1 MSNPDFSQN
10 PGLPQVDITRQQ
22 MRPSG
27 MPCPQCNGFIPVSM
41 QQIITDSAIIC
52 PHCGLRLTI
61 NRQQSSTAI
70 EALKKVQQAQTDF
83 DRKNKFQ

>member
-10 PGLPQVDITRQQ
+10 PGQPQVDITRHQ
-22 MRPSG
+22 MRLSG

-70 EALKKVQQAQTDF
+70 EALKKVQQAQNDF
-83 DRKNKFQ
+83 DRKNKFK

>member
-10 PGLPQVDITRQQ
+10 PGQPQVDITRQQ

-27 MPCPQCNGFIPVSM
+27 MPCTQCNGFIPVSM

-70 EALKKVQQAQTDF
+70 EALKKVQQAQNNF
-83 DRKNKFQ
+83 DRKNKFK

>member
-10 PGLPQVDITRQQ
+10 PCG
-22 MRPSG
+22 
-27 MPCPQCNGFIPVSM
+27 GFIPVSM

-70 EALKKVQQAQTDF
+70 EALKKVQQAQNDF
-83 DRKNKFQ
+83 DRKNKFK

>member
-1 MSNPDFSQN
+1 
-10 PGLPQVDITRQQ
+10 
-22 MRPSG
+22 
-27 MPCPQCNGFIPVSM
+27 M

-61 NRQQSSTAI
+61 NRQQSTTAI